1 MTAIF
6 STSMRSPSAAA
17 VPVSTKPSSTKLA
30 RRLGSSGSATGAD
43 SDDRRDQ
50 LQRVIR
56 DHEARAQ
63 QAAEQ
68 GDLVQAARCILASLD
83 VERRMA
89 STGPQV
95 LQLIKPR
102 G

>member
-1 MTAIF
+1 
-6 STSMRSPSAAA
+6 
-17 VPVSTKPSSTKLA
+17 
-30 RRLGSSGSATGAD
+30 
-43 SDDRRDQ
+43 
-50 LQRVIR
+50 VIR